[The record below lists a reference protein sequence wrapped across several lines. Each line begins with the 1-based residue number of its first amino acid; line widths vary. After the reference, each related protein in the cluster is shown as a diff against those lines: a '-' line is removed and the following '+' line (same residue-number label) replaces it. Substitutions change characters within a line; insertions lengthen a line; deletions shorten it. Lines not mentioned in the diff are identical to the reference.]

1 MFFKRKKNS
10 GSSERRDYPRVELF
24 QQSYCNF
31 QKGSNSSNAY
41 NCRIKNISI
50 GGLSFDVNY
59 NGFTE
64 FEAEHVNVLFRIGTK
79 IWKESLKITYR
90 KKELSNLRCGCEFV
104 DQNLGRHEEIVK
116 FIAVKSD

>member
-1 MFFKRKKNS
+1 MFFNRKKNG
-10 GSSERRDYPRVELF
+10 GSSERRDSPRVELF

-31 QKGSNSSNAY
+31 LKGSNYSNVY
-41 NCRIKNISI
+41 NCWIKDISI

-64 FEAEHVNVLFRIGTK
+64 FDAEHVNVLLKIGTK

-90 KKELSNLRCGCEFV
+90 KKEHFNWRCGCEFV
-104 DQNLGRHEEIVK
+104 DQNLGKHEEIVK